1 MQAGSNGPAFLFYEM
16 QIPECVAKCFRQR
29 VHVDV
34 LIQEFDP
41 ELVLAAIRSNK
52 PVCIVDHETLLN
64 VARVFLGEV
73 VIGQSVG
80 AFVID
85 DDARLMLQHDDRCIF
100 VGDIAREAHIVD
112 AVPNLIAIEQ
122 VVDPA
127 GGVAGA
133 GKNKEGAMWMSAF
146 VQRRAIVA

>member
-29 VHVDV
+29 VHIDV
-34 LIQEFDP
+34 LIQQFDP

-85 DDARLMLQHDDRCIF
+85 DDARFMLQHDDRRILI
-100 VGDIAREAHIVD
+100 GDIAWEAHIVD
-112 AVPNLIAIEQ
+112 AVQNL
-122 VVDPA
+122 
-127 GGVAGA
+127 
-133 GKNKEGAMWMSAF
+133 SALDA
-146 VQRRAIVA
+146 VIGPDQKSRCLKSEIQICPSHSKVG